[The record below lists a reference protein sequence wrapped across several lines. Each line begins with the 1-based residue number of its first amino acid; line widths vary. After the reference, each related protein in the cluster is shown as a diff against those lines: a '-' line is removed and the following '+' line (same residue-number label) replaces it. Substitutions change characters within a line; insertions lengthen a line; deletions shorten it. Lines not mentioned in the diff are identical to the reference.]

1 VVSTKFGF
9 GIAEGR
15 CVINLKN
22 MPDDP
27 KIDQA
32 AGEGTDKGAGAGE
45 GQDNATDDKEKG
57 AATDTGK
64 EDAGKGEGRD
74 GGEGADKD
82 LNKGQDENKN
92 AKAPEK
98 KDTSKDNDADDGA
111 EPEVKPRMSTKDF
124 IIQRQQRKLNKAKA
138 GDGEGKE
145 TGEDDEEV
153 APEDEALINK
163 VVSKTFAPIIDKTL
177 AAEDEQEIQSF
188 LKDNPDFKPFEA
200 KARRYMQHPSRRQ
213 LPVKSIFYEVA
224 GDKLLKIGA
233 DRGKAADEKAKNT
246 QTGGGSNRAGEG
258 AKSDWDLPKDEFEAK
273 QERVRRGQQAA

>member
-1 VVSTKFGF
+1 
-9 GIAEGR
+9 
-15 CVINLKN
+15 
-22 MPDDP
+22 MPDDQ
-27 KIDQA
+27 KIDQS
-32 AGEGTDKGAGAGE
+32 AGEGADKATGAGE

-64 EDAGKGEGRD
+64 EDAGKGEGTE
-74 GGEGADKD
+74 GGEGAD
-82 LNKGQDENKN
+82 Q
-92 AKAPEK
+92 
-98 KDTSKDNDADDGA
+98 KDTSKGQEGQEKSAKAPNKETQKDDDIDDGK

-124 IIQRQQRKLNKAKA
+124 IIQRQQRKLNKQAKA
-138 GDGEGKE
+138 GDGEDKE

-188 LKDNPDFKPFEA
+188 IKDNPDFKPFEA

-233 DRGKAADEKAKNT
+233 ERSKAADEKAKNT